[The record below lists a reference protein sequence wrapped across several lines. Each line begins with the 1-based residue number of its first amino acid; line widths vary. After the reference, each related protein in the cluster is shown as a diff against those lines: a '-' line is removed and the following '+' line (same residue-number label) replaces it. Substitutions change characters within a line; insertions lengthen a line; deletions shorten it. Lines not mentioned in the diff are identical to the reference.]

1 MAIEKKV
8 CMPGTRSCPGPGP
21 RAAWTRFLRDIAA
34 KHRTRGA
41 ELREDASTGQTW
53 WLSHLRCRP
62 CINCISCRLQ
72 IILVIWAEISS
83 IAALD
88 TAGPGAASPRPHAAI
103 NCIFISALNL
113 APARPLPSHY
123 TLGRAKM
130 QIFQYQAGFCSSSA
144 ATCPLCLH
152 HPSVLV
158 WLCEVATHRPRHHT
172 TATWQGWRIELPT
185 KVHEDFIITK
195 KAFSY

>member
-1 MAIEKKV
+1 M
-8 CMPGTRSCPGPGP
+8 
-21 RAAWTRFLRDIAA
+21 
-34 KHRTRGA
+34 
-41 ELREDASTGQTW
+41 
-53 WLSHLRCRP
+53 SHLRCRP
-62 CINCISCRLQ
+62 CIALK
-72 IILVIWAEISS
+72 IILVICAEISS

-152 HPSVLV
+152 HPSGSCLIMRGGDTSPPPPHHRHLAGVENRASNKGSWRFHNHEEGLLLLV
-158 WLCEVATHRPRHHT
+158 PF
-172 TATWQGWRIELPT
+172 P
-185 KVHEDFIITK
+185 
-195 KAFSY
+195 S

>member
-1 MAIEKKV
+1 MRR
-8 CMPGTRSCPGPGP
+8 RSACPAPAAARGPG
-21 RAAWTRFLRDIAA
+21 RARRGHASCGTSRQNIA
-34 KHRTRGA
+34 HGA
-41 ELREDASTGQTW
+41 RSRERMPQLDRAGDCPTSDVE
-53 WLSHLRCRP
+53 CRP

>member
-1 MAIEKKV
+1 
-8 CMPGTRSCPGPGP
+8 MPGTRSCPGPGP
-21 RAAWTRFLRDIAA
+21 RAAWTRFLRNIAA

-41 ELREDASTGQTW
+41 EQREDASTGHRPGDCPT
-53 WLSHLRCRP
+53 SDVECRP

-72 IILVIWAEISS
+72 IILVICAEISS

-103 NCIFISALNL
+103 NCIFISALYL
-113 APARPLPSHY
+113 APARPLHSHY

-158 WLCEVATHRPRHHT
+158 
-172 TATWQGWRIELPT
+172 
-185 KVHEDFIITK
+185 
-195 KAFSY
+195 